1 MSEVAVRVEDLVVEF
16 PTDSGPVRA
25 VDRVNL
31 TLERG
36 KILGLI
42 GESGCGKST
51 VAFAM
56 LNSVAEPGRIVQG
69 SVVYEGHG
77 DLLKM
82 RDEDQRLFRWKHV
95 SVVFQASQ
103 NTLNPLRR
111 IEDQIR
117 ELAKA
122 HRIPNPNALVKR
134 ALDLCDRLRLESRRV
149 LHAYPHQL
157 SGGMRQRVGIMLA
170 LLLEPEIILF
180 DEPTTALD
188 SLSQESVLRIIKE
201 IHEEEGITGIFITH
215 DLGIVAEVADTVAV
229 MYAGRIVEMAP
240 SDRIFHGPRHPYS
253 QALLNALPRLTGD
266 PRAAKGLPG
275 APPKVIGEAEGC
287 LFRDRCPRRMDICA
301 TTAPQLLAQED
312 GSRVACLLYGEGDA
326 RASV

>member
-1 MSEVAVRVEDLVVEF
+1 
-16 PTDSGPVRA
+16 
-25 VDRVNL
+25 L

-36 KILGLI
+36 KIMGLI

-69 SVVYEGHG
+69 RVVYEGHG

-82 RDEDQRLFRWKHV
+82 RDEDQRLFRWRHV

-103 NTLNPLRR
+103 NTLNPLKR

-117 ELAKA
+117 ELARA
-122 HRIPNPNALVKR
+122 HRIPDPNSLVRR
-134 ALDLCDRLRLESRRV
+134 ALALCDRLRLESRRV
-149 LHAYPHQL
+149 LNAYPHQL

-170 LLLEPEIILF
+170 LLLEPEIVLF

-188 SLSQESVLRIIKE
+188 SLSQESVLQIIRE
-201 IHEEEGITGIFITH
+201 IHEQEGITGIFITH

-229 MYAGRIVEMAP
+229 MYAGRIVETAP
-240 SDRIFHGPRHPYS
+240 SNRIFQGPRHPYS

-275 APPKVIGEAEGC
+275 APPRIIGEAAGC
-287 LFRDRCPRRMDICA
+287 LFRDRCAYRMEACASAQPR
-301 TTAPQLLAQED
+301 LLPVGED
-312 GSRVACLLYGEGDA
+312 SRVACFLYNEGDA